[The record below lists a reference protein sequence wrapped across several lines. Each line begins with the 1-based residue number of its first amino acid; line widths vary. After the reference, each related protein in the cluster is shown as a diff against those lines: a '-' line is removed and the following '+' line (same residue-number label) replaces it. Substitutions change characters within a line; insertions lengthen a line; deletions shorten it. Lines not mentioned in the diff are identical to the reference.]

1 MRNPRIHFGLYNT
14 SVSNVPREMFS
25 NTQRVRNV
33 TAEVRESD
41 TRTLHN
47 PSSGYEPGV
56 PGQQFLMKLRLTGS
70 YLTCDCAIGYD
81 HCDELVLLA
90 RLSSRCARC
99 NDSLHRRWIELWQR
113 KHRQYREDRCAG
125 YNEPTNFRREKGDEF
140 ICWDNGW
147 DDDIRETFC
156 VNKNN
161 MSLSNALKTELECEW
176 SGASHVLSSIL
187 PIGLSL
193 LSMFVVIVVC

>member
-81 HCDELVLLA
+81 HCL
-90 RLSSRCARC
+90 CF
-99 NDSLHRRWIELWQR
+99 SL
-113 KHRQYREDRCAG
+113 D
-125 YNEPTNFRREKGDEF
+125 FRRDALDVTTLF
-140 ICWDNGW
+140 IVDGSSYGRGNIDSIGRT
-147 DDDIRETFC
+147 D
-156 VNKNN
+156 
-161 MSLSNALKTELECEW
+161 ALATTSPGIL
-176 SGASHVLSSIL
+176 GAKRATSSSA
-187 PIGLSL
+187 GTTAGTTTSERR
-193 LSMFVVIVVC
+193 SA